1 MKVAMFYMLVLYF
14 YIYKSYTW
22 HLDDMK
28 NGFAGVVEEVLM
40 ELFLV
45 KVALQEE
52 EEPATTADDIFG

>member
-1 MKVAMFYMLVLYF
+1 MLVLHVF
-14 YIYKSYTW
+14 IYKGYTW

-45 KVALQEE
+45 KVAVQEE

>member
-1 MKVAMFYMLVLYF
+1 MKVAIYV

-40 ELFLV
+40 EQFLV
-45 KVALQEE
+45 KVAVQEE
-52 EEPATTADDIFG
+52 EEPATTDDDIFG

>member
-1 MKVAMFYMLVLYF
+1 
-14 YIYKSYTW
+14 
-22 HLDDMK
+22 MK

-45 KVALQEE
+45 KVAVKEE

>member
-14 YIYKSYTW
+14 YIYESYTW